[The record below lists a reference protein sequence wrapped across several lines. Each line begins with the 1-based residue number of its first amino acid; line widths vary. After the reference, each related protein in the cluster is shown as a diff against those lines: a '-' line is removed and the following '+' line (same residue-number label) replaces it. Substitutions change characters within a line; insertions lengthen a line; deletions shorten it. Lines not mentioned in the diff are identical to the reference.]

1 MGIPLDLLFF
11 LIQDAKFSFIEM
23 KLWKKAENLSYNTT
37 GPESARSQDDLKPF
51 VFQDKLRARAP
62 KTRRFTFDLGG
73 PP

>member
-51 VFQDKLRARAP
+51 VFQDKLRETSGWDVFP
-62 KTRRFTFDLGG
+62 DPRFFAHT
-73 PP
+73 